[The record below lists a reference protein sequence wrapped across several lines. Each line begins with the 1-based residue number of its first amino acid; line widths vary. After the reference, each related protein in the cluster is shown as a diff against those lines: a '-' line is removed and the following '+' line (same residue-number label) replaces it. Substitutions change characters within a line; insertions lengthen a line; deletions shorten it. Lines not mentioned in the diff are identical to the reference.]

1 MRLVI
6 WWVVLGLLELAEAV
20 VYRLRHFT
28 LHVHQVVAAW
38 RREADLRCYL
48 AETEIDLAAQRR
60 AQQRGGR

>member
-6 WWVVLGLLELAEAV
+6 WWVVLALLELAEAV
-20 VYRLRHFT
+20 VYRLRLFT
-28 LHVHQVVAAW
+28 LRVHQVVAAY

-48 AETEIDLAAQRR
+48 AEADVQLAAERR